1 MALERPVAEQEGF
14 EPSIRFCRILTFQA
28 CAFDHSATAPHA
40 ASGKHAPIAANA
52 SHRKA
57 LGTGGFAE
65 MREKCYGSRQG
76 TALRGI
82 GIPCERCLENPF
94 PPSKTRG
101 KGFLLRPALWHTQ
114 AMRTALLAAT
124 AALALGVPLAAREAA
139 KPARPA
145 PSEIVAAAPRADWTA
160 IPAEDL
166 LVMTL
171 APDAEGH
178 PRRVVIQL
186 MPAPFSQGWVHNIR
200 LFARAGW
207 YDGISV
213 NRVQDNY
220 VTQWGD
226 PNYDNPEATGTPK
239 PLPEGLRVMEESD
252 YTLSDPDPE
261 FLRIRDTFIDTARKR
276 AEIAQHNAE
285 REAAAREASRAGTP
299 TVVIP
304 TRLPGMALM
313 QRDSYAQAASFFAGW
328 PIGIAREAFW
338 PVHCYG
344 MVGVGRN
351 YSPDTG
357 SGAELYTVIGHAP
370 RHLDRNIALVGR
382 VIEGMEHL
390 SSLPRGRGAL
400 GFYTA
405 EEAHRRAP
413 ILSVRVASDL
423 PAADQP
429 RFEYLSTE
437 SATFAA
443 YAEAIANRRD
453 PFFIAPA
460 GGADICNIRVPV
472 RQVADGG

>member
-1 MALERPVAEQEGF
+1 MNK
-14 EPSIRFCRILTFQA
+14 
-28 CAFDHSATAPHA
+28 AFLA
-40 ASGKHAPIAANA
+40 
-52 SHRKA
+52 
-57 LGTGGFAE
+57 
-65 MREKCYGSRQG
+65 
-76 TALRGI
+76 
-82 GIPCERCLENPF
+82 
-94 PPSKTRG
+94 
-101 KGFLLRPALWHTQ
+101 
-114 AMRTALLAAT
+114 AAT
-124 AALALGVPLAAREAA
+124 ALTLALPLSAQESA
-139 KPARPA
+139 KPAAPA
-145 PSEIVAAAPRADWTA
+145 PSEIVAAAPKSDWVA

-171 APDAEGH
+171 APDVDGK
-178 PRRVVIQL
+178 PRQVVIQL

-226 PNYDNPEATGTPK
+226 PNYDNPEATGKAK
-239 PLPEGLRVMEESD
+239 PLPEGLKVMGEAEYVTLAKCD
-252 YTLSDPDPE
+252 YLSAAGEHNFQRYCAPGFGSP
-261 FLRIRDTFIDTARKR
+261 LRILDSYNIKGEAGFSAGWQMAGKVDGKR
-276 AEIAQHNAE
+276 AEVW
-285 REAAAREASRAGTP
+285 P
-299 TVVIP
+299 T
-304 TRLPGMALM
+304 
-313 QRDSYAQAASFFAGW
+313 
-328 PIGIAREAFW
+328 
-338 PVHCYG
+338 HCYG

-390 SSLPRGRGAL
+390 SSLPRGSGDL

-405 EEAHRRAP
+405 EEADKRTP

-423 PAADQP
+423 PAGEQP
-429 RFEYLSTE
+429 KFEYLSTE
-437 SATFAA
+437 SDTFAA

-453 PFFIAPA
+453 PFFIVPA

-472 RQVADGG
+472 RRVAP